1 MTNSAEGVIY
11 RRDMVKE
18 APPPMG
24 TEKMAELEKEVVVEK
39 EVAVSPDASQSAKAM
54 AGVGQ
59 DGMAAGDLVDTA
71 GKGKATVEEEEFE
84 FDLFEGMKE

>member
-1 MTNSAEGVIY
+1 
-11 RRDMVKE
+11 
-18 APPPMG
+18 
-24 TEKMAELEKEVVVEK
+24 
-39 EVAVSPDASQSAKAM
+39 M

-59 DGMAAGDLVDTA
+59 DGMAAGDLVDMA

>member
-1 MTNSAEGVIY
+1 MEDILIT
-11 RRDMVKE
+11 
-18 APPPMG
+18 
-24 TEKMAELEKEVVVEK
+24 L
-39 EVAVSPDASQSAKAM
+39 SPDASQSAKVM

-59 DGMAAGDLVDTA
+59 DGMAAGNPVDTA